1 MARAFLLF
9 IFSFVLIRH
18 SCSLVLYAADSERTV
33 IASERKILDQN
44 APLDQERVA
53 AENDVDE
60 FDGRS
65 RVAYEDHM
73 EAMKRNDHPSNYEE
87 KGNTN
92 QDRMDFDQ
100 DGEGQR
106 SMESH
111 GDGEDRNMIDHH
123 VDGGLPL
130 ISDSVF
136 SLIIMVYVLLAFFFV
151 FFLFCWRRGGA
162 PTNQLEAKEGTHCL
176 LKSGIAPPV
185 VTPPTPPACRGG
197 PSFPMP

>member
-1 MARAFLLF
+1 MLCRN
-9 IFSFVLIRH
+9 
-18 SCSLVLYAADSERTV
+18 
-33 IASERKILDQN
+33 ILDQN

-53 AENDVDE
+53 PENDVDE

-92 QDRMDFDQ
+92 QDRMDFAR
-100 DGEGQR
+100 DGEDQK

-111 GDGEDRNMIDHH
+111 ADGEDRNMIDHH

-136 SLIIMVYVLLAFFFV
+136 SLIIMVIVIFAVLQLNPTKVYVLLAFFFV

-162 PTNQLEAKEGTHCL
+162 PTNQHEAKVCTF
-176 LKSGIAPPV
+176 SP
-185 VTPPTPPACRGG
+185 
-197 PSFPMP
+197 F